1 MIFLDVELV
10 GSNFPFL
17 PGLDGGDMEVRI
29 CVAAEDGFLEAPVN
43 EHVVNAT
50 FGSRRVVPS
59 DGVVAMELRESG
71 GGNDFVLLDK
81 VDAQN

>member
-1 MIFLDVELV
+1 
-10 GSNFPFL
+10 
-17 PGLDGGDMEVRI
+17 MEVRI

-59 DGVVAMELRESG
+59 ERIVAMEL
-71 GGNDFVLLDK
+71 
-81 VDAQN
+81 